1 MEALTIKST
10 ERKVIITIDKSSVD
24 EDFLAGLFDRLK
36 IEQLLKKADFVE
48 DVLQL
53 SDEIKRDWWK
63 KNKHNFIE
71 ETDDENSRPQFS
83 N

>member
-24 EDFLAGLFDRLK
+24 DDFLAGLFDRLK

-71 ETDDENSRPQFS
+71 ETDDENS

>member
-24 EDFLAGLFDRLK
+24 EDFLAGLFDRLTV
-36 IEQLLKKADFVE
+36 EQLLKKADFDE
-48 DVLQL
+48 DVLKL
-53 SDEIKRDWWK
+53 SDEIKKDWWI
-63 KNKHNFIE
+63 KNKNNFIE
-71 ETDDENSRPQFS
+71 ETDDENS